1 MRGIVLDE
9 LADVIGQDLP
19 VMCLSL
25 WPAKEKIML
34 LCPFDNCRDRDF
46 LSVLLPEQV
55 PDIAVV
61 IGVEGDIRVFDH
73 VFLPAQ
79 LMKDVL
85 FDLWAD
91 RPRLLS
97 SLISNRKL
105 RGILAVVFQQG
116 KESASADLEYV
127 EDIRQF
133 DLFVD
138 ITLKQ

>member
-1 MRGIVLDE
+1 
-9 LADVIGQDLP
+9 
-19 VMCLSL
+19 
-25 WPAKEKIML
+25 ML

-46 LSVLLPEQV
+46 LSMLLPEQI

-61 IGVEGDIRVFDH
+61 IGVEGDIRVFDQA
-73 VFLPAQ
+73 FLPAQ

-85 FDLWAD
+85 FDLRAD
-91 RPRLLS
+91 RPGLLS

-116 KESASADLEYV
+116 KESASADLEDV